1 MKRILY
7 LLLIMICAACE
18 NDDSFSTST
27 GLKLSFSVDTLK
39 MDTTFSNVPTSTY
52 AFWVHNN
59 NDAGLKLQTVR
70 LKRGN
75 QTGFRVN
82 VDGVYLD
89 NSNGSQTS
97 NVEIRRKDS
106 ILVFVEL
113 TAATTQQQA
122 PKLVED
128 DLLFCLESGR
138 EQQVNLR
145 AWAWDAKK
153 LYDPVIDTDTEI
165 ETATPLVIYGDLTVK
180 EGATLTL
187 RNTELYFHD
196 GAGVQVYG
204 RLVAENCLLRG
215 DRLDHLFDY
224 LPYDR
229 VSGQWDGVHFYESS
243 TANLLEDTEIRN
255 AREGIVCDSAAIE
268 ADTYRLEMKECVV
281 HNSLNANI
289 SAVNT
294 RLLLDHCQLSNAGGD
309 CVALFGGDVTMSYCT
324 LAQFYPYSAQRGD
337 ALYFTNRWG
346 QKSLPMTLY
355 CEGSIVTGYADDV
368 LNGEM
373 LADETAFIYRFN
385 HCLLRTKEVKDSPDF
400 IDILWETPKDEAGG
414 KKHFVTIDET
424 NFIYDFHLVE
434 TSPAQG
440 LGCY

>member
-1 MKRILY
+1 MVV
-7 LLLIMICAACE
+7 CVACE

-39 MDTTFSNVPTSTY
+39 MDTTFSNVPSSTH
-52 AFWVHNN
+52 AFWVYNRN
-59 NDAGLKLQTVR
+59 EAGLRLQTVR

-113 TAATTQQQA
+113 TATMTQQLE

-145 AWAWDAKK
+145 AWAWDARK
-153 LYDPVIDTDTEI
+153 LYDPVIDTDMEI
-165 ETATPLVIYGDLTVK
+165 ATAQPIVVYGDLTVT

-187 RNTELYFHD
+187 RNTQLYFHD
-196 GAGVQVYG
+196 GAGLQVYG
-204 RLVAENCLLRG
+204 TLQAENCLMRG
-215 DRLDHLFDY
+215 DRLDHLFNY

-229 VSGQWDGVHFYESS
+229 VSGQWEGVHFYESS
-243 TANLLEDTEIRN
+243 TANWLEGTEIRN
-255 AREGIVCDSAAIE
+255 ANEGVVCDSAAFDAE
-268 ADTYRLEMKECVV
+268 TYRLRMSRCIV
-281 HNSLNANI
+281 HNSLNTNI
-289 SAVNT
+289 SSINS

-309 CVALFGGDVTMSYCT
+309 CLSVFGGDVTLSYCT

-346 QKSLPMTLY
+346 QKTLPMTLY

-368 LNGEM
+368 LNGEVM
-373 LADETAFIYRFN
+373 DYETAYKYHFKD
-385 HCLLRTKEVKDSPDF
+385 CLLRTKEVKESSDF
-400 IDILWETPKDEAGG
+400 IDIRWESPKDEAGG
-414 KKHFVTIDET
+414 KKHFVTIDED

>member
-1 MKRILY
+1 
-7 LLLIMICAACE
+7 
-18 NDDSFSTST
+18 
-27 GLKLSFSVDTLK
+27 
-39 MDTTFSNVPTSTY
+39 
-52 AFWVHNN
+52 
-59 NDAGLKLQTVR
+59 
-70 LKRGN
+70 
-75 QTGFRVN
+75 
-82 VDGVYLD
+82 
-89 NSNGSQTS
+89 
-97 NVEIRRKDS
+97 
-106 ILVFVEL
+106 
-113 TAATTQQQA
+113 
-122 PKLVED
+122 
-128 DLLFCLESGR
+128 
-138 EQQVNLR
+138 
-145 AWAWDAKK
+145 
-153 LYDPVIDTDTEI
+153 
-165 ETATPLVIYGDLTVK
+165 VK

>member
-1 MKRILY
+1 MKRIFY
-7 LLLIMICAACE
+7 LLLIALCAACG
-18 NDDSFSTST
+18 NDDSFSASS
-27 GLKLSFSVDTLK
+27 GLQLSFSMDTLK
-39 MDTTFSNVPTSTY
+39 MDTVFSNIPSSTY

-128 DLLFCLESGR
+128 DLLFSLESGR
-138 EQQVNLR
+138 EQKVNLR
-145 AWAWDAKK
+145 AWAWDAVKM
-153 LYDPVIDTDTEI
+153 YSPVIEKDTEI
-165 ETATPLVIYGDLTVK
+165 ASEQPIVIYGDMTVK
-180 EGATLTL
+180 EGVTLTL
-187 RNTELYFHD
+187 RNAQLYFHD
-196 GAGVQVYG
+196 SSGLEVYG
-204 RLVAENCLLRG
+204 TLQAENCLMRG
-215 DRLDHLFDY
+215 DRLDHMFDY

-229 VSGQWDGVHFYESS
+229 VSGQWAGIHFYKSS
-243 TANLLEDTEIRN
+243 TANTLQGTEIRSAN
-255 AREGIVCDSAAIE
+255 EGIVCDSAAISE
-268 ADTYRLEMKECVV
+268 NAYRLRMEHCIV
-281 HNSLNANI
+281 HNSLNSNI
-289 SAVNT
+289 SATNA

-309 CVALFGGDVTMSYCT
+309 CLAVFGGNVTLRYCT

-346 QKSLPMTLY
+346 KKSLPLKLS
-355 CEGSIVTGYADDV
+355 CEGCIVTGYADDV
-368 LNGEM
+368 LTGEDTGDGTDF
-373 LADETAFIYRFN
+373 LYHFN
-385 HCLLRTKEVKDSPDF
+385 NCLLRTPEVKESADF

-424 NFIYDFHLVE
+424 NFIYNFHLVE
-434 TSPAQG
+434 TSPAKG